1 MVINVQCTS
10 FITIWNDKKML
21 FALARLVLAFGL
33 FLGFFWPS
41 EGLRPSSGQKIPKN
55 SPQVKTTRLQQKKIF
70 VLPHVDIVVHF
81 TLIYTISCCLF
92 AKTIQILQNPRSHE
106 IFHTGGP
113 YPFLICA

>member
-55 SPQVKTTRLQQKKIF
+55 SPQVKTTRLQQKKFF

-81 TLIYTISCCLF
+81 TLIYTIIWDKLYVLEE
-92 AKTIQILQNPRSHE
+92 ATV
-106 IFHTGGP
+106 
-113 YPFLICA
+113 

>member
-81 TLIYTISCCLF
+81 TLIYTIF
-92 AKTIQILQNPRSHE
+92 AMAKKNFAIRDDVPTFHE
-106 IFHTGGP
+106 QRK
-113 YPFLICA
+113 YFLLEPTTS